1 MVNNGVRTVTYH
13 IMWTEKYRPH
23 SLDGLVG
30 NFEARSQIMRWL
42 DSYAQGKRPL
52 LIIGPPG
59 VGKTSFVH
67 ILSAKYDYDLIE
79 LNASD
84 SRTRDMLESRVL
96 PILNNTSLY
105 GKPMLLFVDEVD
117 GIYRRQD
124 IGGVEFLSKILR
136 EPTIPI
142 ILTANSRNPQIK
154 ELIKNCKMIE
164 FHSIPLDQ
172 SEKVLDHVLSKEG
185 FRFTKSEKDLI
196 LKRSHGDIRSLLNI
210 AQSAHAQYMS
220 DKKSI
225 PEIDIGPAIDAF
237 FAEPSVEGA
246 KNILAGSNSHYV
258 DPRFGLSPED
268 RRRDI
273 LYAFFTSIISSRTL
287 DLNTRTSLLEI
298 LSSIDIWIGRMSRNR
313 NWKLLRYLDEIFVN
327 RIYHLS
333 RNRGLG
339 YSQYSFLWPTIMQ
352 VISRGQSLK
361 ALSSILSIE
370 THSGKSACGSVS
382 LPYFVY
388 ILSTNKNFRHILT
401 LLDLDQKQVSAIA
414 KELDTIQKHMS
425 RTSLR
430 LRK

>member
-1 MVNNGVRTVTYH
+1 MVNNGGRTVTYH

-42 DSYAQGKRPL
+42 DSYVQGKRPL

-67 ILSAKYDYDLIE
+67 ILSVEYDYDLIE

-105 GKPMLLFVDEVD
+105 RKPMLLFVDEVD

-124 IGGVEFLSKILR
+124 TGGVEFLSKILR

-154 ELIKNCKMIE
+154 ELIKNCKVIE

-172 SEKVLDHVLSKEG
+172 SEKLLDRVLSKEG
-185 FRFTKSEKDLI
+185 FRFIKSEKDLI
-196 LKRSHGDIRSLLNI
+196 LNRSHGDIRSLLNI

-246 KNILAGSNSHYV
+246 KNILARSNSHYV

-268 RRRDI
+268 RRKDI
-273 LYAFFTSIISSRTL
+273 LYAFFTSIIASRKL
-287 DLNTRTSLLEI
+287 DLNTRASLLEI
-298 LSSIDIWIGRMSRNR
+298 LSSIDIWIGRISRNR
-313 NWKLLRYLDEIFVN
+313 NWRLLRYLDEIFVN

-352 VISRGQSLK
+352 VISRSNGLK
-361 ALSSILSIE
+361 PLFPILSVE
-370 THSGKSACGSVS
+370 THSGSSSCGALT
-382 LPYFVY
+382 LPYFIS
-388 ILSTNKNFRHILT
+388 ILSEEANLEHNLS

-414 KELDTIQKHMS
+414 KEIDAIQMSMS
-425 RTSLR
+425 RTRLR
-430 LRK
+430 LRG